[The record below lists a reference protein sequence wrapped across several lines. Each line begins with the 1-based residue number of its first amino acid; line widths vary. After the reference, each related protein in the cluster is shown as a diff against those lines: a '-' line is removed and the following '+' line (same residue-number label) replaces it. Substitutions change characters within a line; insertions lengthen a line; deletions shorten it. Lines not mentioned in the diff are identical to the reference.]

1 MGALLASSLAVPAAA
16 QGEAVVDGTGKTIT
30 LVSGVQNNP
39 FYAAQECGARTAAAE
54 TGATIN
60 LQAPAQFDA
69 VQQNQVIEAAAAV
82 APDGMVVDA
91 VFPTEAT
98 PVIQQIIDSGI
109 AVATIQQP
117 LSADG
122 QVFNLVSQQLDMGRL
137 GARTLFDA
145 MGGEGKVFVI
155 DFQAGSPS
163 TDDRLIGF
171 QEVLP
176 EYPGI
181 EFVGNDYA
189 GADSA
194 MAAQIV
200 TGVLQRHPDLAGIW
214 GTNLYGIQGAITALA
229 EAGLSD
235 QVTVVAPDTLPN
247 QIEWLRNGEVHA
259 LIGQKPYEFGYQGV
273 MAVLE
278 YLAGEREAANE
289 TLFLEDPFLLV
300 TQENMDD
307 PEVSKY
313 FNSFDCA
320 IDGTAEA
327 GESPEAMGSV
337 SGEGRTIT
345 LVNAVQNNP
354 YFTSL
359 ECGAQKA
366 ADETGATLD
375 VQAPAQFDAALQNQ
389 VIEAAAARGP
399 DALLVNTV
407 FGIEAAPLVQSII
420 DAGTPVV
427 VVENLTEVEGEVL
440 SLYMDQVEMGRMAGH
455 VMAEQIGEEGKVW
468 VIDFQAGVK
477 GTDDRLAGFQ
487 EAIAEYPGIE
497 FIGNEYTGDDTAQAA
512 QVFSGVLQAHP
523 DLKGVWGTN
532 LYGVQGVITAL
543 AEAGKT
549 GDVVVMAPDALP
561 NEVEWLRNGEA
572 YGLLAEKPYEVAY
585 QAVYAALE
593 SLAGQREPTDE
604 PVALE
609 DAFILIT
616 ADNMDDPEV
625 ALYFNTD
632 TCPA

>member
-1 MGALLASSLAVPAAA
+1 MGAMLASSLAVPAAA

-82 APDGMVVDA
+82 APDGMVIDA

-117 LSADG
+117 VSAEG

-145 MGGEGKVFVI
+145 IGGEGKVFVI

-171 QEVLP
+171 EEVLP

-189 GADSA
+189 GADTA
-194 MAAQIV
+194 LAAQIV
-200 TGVLQRHPDLAGIW
+200 TGVLQRHPDLKGIW
-214 GTNLYGIQGAITALA
+214 GTNLYGIQGAIAALQ
-229 EAGLSD
+229 EAGMSD

-247 QIEWLRNGEVHA
+247 EIDWLRNGEVHA

-278 YLAGEREAANE
+278 HLAGEREATSE

-313 FNSFDCA
+313 FNSFDCVV
-320 IDGTAEA
+320 DGAA
-327 GESPEAMGSV
+327 APGESPEAMGSV
-337 SGEGRTIT
+337 SGEGVTVA

-354 YFTSL
+354 YFASL
-359 ECGAQKA
+359 ECGAKVA
-366 ADETGATLD
+366 ASETGATLD

-389 VIEAAAARGP
+389 VIEATAARGP
-399 DALLVNTV
+399 DAILVNTI
-407 FGIEAAPLVQSII
+407 FGQEAAPLVQQII
-420 DAGTPVV
+420 DGGTAVV
-427 VVENLTEVEGEVL
+427 VVENLTEVTGEVL
-440 SLYMDQVEMGRMAGH
+440 SLYMDQLDMGRMAGH
-455 VMAEQIGEEGKVW
+455 TMAERIGGEGKVW

-477 GTDDRLAGFQ
+477 GTDDRLIGFQ

-497 FIGNEYTGDDTAQAA
+497 FVGHEYAGDDAARAA
-512 QVFSGVLQAHP
+512 QVFSSVLQAHP

-532 LYGVQGVITAL
+532 LYGVQGIITAL
-543 AEAGKT
+543 GEAGLADQVT
-549 GDVVVMAPDALP
+549 VMAPDTLP
-561 NEVEWLRNGEA
+561 NEVEWLQNGEVYA
-572 YGLLAEKPYEVAY
+572 LVGEKPYEIGY
-585 QAVYAALE
+585 QSVYAALE
-593 SLAGQREPTDE
+593 YLAGTREAVDEPT
-604 PVALE
+604 PLE
-609 DAFILIT
+609 DPFLLVT
-616 ADNMDDPEV
+616 QENMGDPEV
-625 ALYFNTD
+625 SKYFNTFD
-632 TCPA
+632 CPV